1 MILDLSRIISG
12 KVSNLPFEFSYEI
25 KKENFKRHEVISAS
39 PLGVKGEIINSKGVL
54 KIEYQYFGS
63 LSFKCGRCL
72 EEIEFDITD
81 IISRR
86 LVNEDF
92 VDEDQTDMVEDI
104 YYIESAE
111 LDLGDF
117 IENEIFVAIP
127 LQILCKEDCKGLCS
141 SCGANQN
148 FGSCNCKDE
157 KIDPRLE
164 ELQNFFK

>member
-12 KVSNLPFEFSYEI
+12 KVSKLPFEFSHKINE
-25 KKENFKRHEVISAS
+25 ENFKRHEVVSAS
-39 PLGVKGEIINSKGVL
+39 PLDVKGEITNSKGILTV
-54 KIEYQYFGS
+54 EYHYFGS

-81 IISRR
+81 TISRR
-86 LVNEDF
+86 LVNDEF
-92 VDEDQTDMVEDI
+92 ADEDQTEMVEDI

-141 SCGANQN
+141 SCGVNHN
-148 FGSCNCKDE
+148 FESCKCKDE

-164 ELQNFFK
+164 ELKNFFK